1 MLTQTQSKMQV
12 SQDLFYQKKEDD
24 DEADEE
30 DTKKDLLNLDNA
42 PKIEASSV
50 PETNHVKAAGP
61 PDEKDEGKKKK
72 SMVSKEGDNISD
84 F

>member
-1 MLTQTQSKMQV
+1 MQV

-30 DTKKDLLNLDNA
+30 DANVDLPNLDDA

-50 PETNHVKAAGP
+50 PAESNH
-61 PDEKDEGKKKK
+61 
-72 SMVSKEGDNISD
+72 I
-84 F
+84 